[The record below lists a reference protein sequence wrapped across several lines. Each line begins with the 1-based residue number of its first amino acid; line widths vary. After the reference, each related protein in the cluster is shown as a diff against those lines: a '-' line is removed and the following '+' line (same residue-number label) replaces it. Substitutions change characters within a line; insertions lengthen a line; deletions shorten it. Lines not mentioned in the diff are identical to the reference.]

1 MRDPDRGAARADLSD
16 HECAAR
22 AREGDRQAFTELVRR
37 HQDAVYRFVL
47 RMVGTR
53 DEALDLTQDAF
64 VRAWQALP
72 QWQPGAQFRTWLFR
86 IASNAALDALRRR
99 RVVAF
104 EPLDE
109 TFEAAADEPDP
120 QKRLELKQRVAALEA
135 SLAKLS
141 AEHREILL
149 LREVENMSYE
159 EIGAV
164 LALSEGTVKS
174 RLARARAALL
184 EVHGG
189 EAR

>member
-1 MRDPDRGAARADLSD
+1 LKPAEPSDR
-16 HECAAR
+16 ECAER
-22 AREGDRQAFTELVRR
+22 AREGDHRAFAELVHR
-37 HQDAVYRFVL
+37 HQDAAYRFVL

-53 DEALDLTQDAF
+53 DEALEIVQDAF

-72 QWQPGAQFRTWLFR
+72 QWQPEAQFRTWLFR

-109 TFEAAADEPDP
+109 TLDAAAGEPDP
-120 QKRLELKQRVAALEA
+120 EKRLELKQRVAALEA
-135 SLAKLS
+135 SLARLS

-164 LALSEGTVKS
+164 LGLSEGTVKS
-174 RLARARAALL
+174 RLARARAALI

-189 EAR
+189 KER

>member
-1 MRDPDRGAARADLSD
+1 MKPAVPSDRDYA
-16 HECAAR
+16 ER
-22 AREGDRQAFTELVRR
+22 AREGDASAFAELVRR

-53 DEALDLTQDAF
+53 DEALDLVQDAF

-72 QWQPGAQFRTWLFR
+72 QWQPEAQFRTWLFR

-104 EPLDE
+104 EPLGGA
-109 TFEAAADEPDP
+109 FEAAADEPDP
-120 QKRLELKQRVAALEA
+120 ERRLELKQRVAALEA

-149 LREVENMSYE
+149 LREVEDMSYE

-164 LALSEGTVKS
+164 LGLSEGTVKS

-184 EVHGG
+184 ELHGG
-189 EAR
+189 TNR